1 MNHYILIIFIV
12 IPADVLYRM
21 NPIKQFINDFYLNAY
36 TVIHASGQCITYVL
50 YSMYGK
56 VCNYESTDI

>member
-1 MNHYILIIFIV
+1 MNPYKLIMFIV

-21 NPIKQFINDFYLNAY
+21 NPIKQFINDFYLNVY
-36 TVIHASGQCITYVL
+36 TVIHASGHCITFVL

-56 VCNYESTDI
+56 VCNYELTDI